1 MGVFGVFAG
10 KFPAAVS
17 AFLLTLATVDD
28 LGAIAV
34 IATCFAKHVQ
44 TGYLA
49 AAAGVQ
55 VQSKRLA
62 TRSDFFSVSCSVS
75 SVAVGPSGICCLCI
89 TFDTCFCVRRRHR
102 RGSCCT

>member
-1 MGVFGVFAG
+1 MLLVCRATDIAFAMGVFGAFAG

-34 IATCFAKHVQ
+34 IATCFATHVQ
-44 TGYLA
+44 TAYLA

-55 VQSKRLA
+55 VR
-62 TRSDFFSVSCSVS
+62 VS
-75 SVAVGPSGICCLCI
+75 SLVHTL
-89 TFDTCFCVRRRHR
+89 
-102 RGSCCT
+102 